1 MKILRDEKG
10 QTLVLTAVCMAG
22 LLGFMALALDVGVLY
37 HTRRDAQTAA
47 DAAAMAG
54 ALDFLYNQSSSSAQT
69 AGCTAAGKNGITGNC
84 TASASDGSCTGTS
97 TQICVNVPPK
107 TGPNTT
113 SSGTFVEAIVM
124 VPQNTIFRTG
134 SAIPVYARAVAAL
147 PTNGSACIWIMNPS
161 GSGLDVQGNYAINSP
176 NCGIYVNSSTSD
188 AMGVTGNAGTVNS
201 QFIDVVGNSSLQHQ
215 TTPTP
220 ATMNSGIRQ
229 SPWGNLNGPTAA
241 SCSAGNSFSGK
252 TITSSNIPSPSNG
265 VVCFTGG
272 SVKNPPVVSG
282 TFTFPGANS
291 GIVYYFQNG
300 VEISTGATVTF
311 GSALSYNSNTSTF
324 TLPNSGVNPG
334 AVLDVG
340 NGTLI
345 QDSNSLLNIYSPTQ
359 GSYTGIAIFQPP
371 SNTSTL
377 QVQFGSNNEVLDG
390 YIYAPGG
397 EVYLQD
403 NGGGT
408 TATGIVAY
416 KLYDK
421 ASTLTVANSYDK
433 ANPTV
438 TLNRVLKLVE

>member
-37 HTRRDAQTAA
+37 HTRRDAQAAA

-54 ALDFLYNQSSSSAQT
+54 ALDYLYNQSTSSAQT
-69 AGCTAAGKNGITGNC
+69 AACNAASTNGITGYC
-84 TASASDGSCTGTS
+84 TTSASDGSCTGTG
-97 TQICVNVPPK
+97 TTICVNTPPK
-107 TGPNTT
+107 NGPNTG

-124 VPQNTIFRTG
+124 VPRNTIFRT
-134 SAIPVYARAVAAL
+134 STVPVYARAVAAL
-147 PTNGSACIWIMNPS
+147 PTAGQACIWVMAPS
-161 GSGLDVQGNYAINSP
+161 GPALDVQGNYDIESP
-176 NCGIYVNSSTSD
+176 HCGIYVNSSTSD

-201 QFIDVVGNSSLQHQ
+201 TFIDVVGNSTLQHQ

-229 SPWGNLNGPTAA
+229 SPWGNLNGP
-241 SCSAGNSFSGK
+241 SSSNCSAGNSYSGK

-272 SVKNPPVVSG
+272 TVKNPPQISG

-300 VEISTGATVTF
+300 VEVTTGSTVTF
-311 GSALSYNSNTSTF
+311 GNAITYNSTTDTF
-324 TLPNSGVNPG
+324 NLPNSGVNPG

-359 GSYTGIAIFQPP
+359 GTYTGIAIFQPP

-397 EVYLQD
+397 EVYMQD

-438 TLNRVLKLVE
+438 TLNRILKLVE

>member
-1 MKILRDEKG
+1 MKIFRDEKG

-54 ALDFLYNQSSSSAQT
+54 ALDYLYNHSVSSAQT
-69 AGCTAAGKNGITGNC
+69 AACNAAGQNGISGNC
-84 TASASDGSCTGTS
+84 TSSASDGSCTGST

-113 SSGTFVEAIVM
+113 TAGTFVEAIVM
-124 VPQNTIFRTG
+124 KPQSTIFKPA
-134 SAIPVYARAVAAL
+134 SVPVYARAVAAL
-147 PTNGSACIWIMNPS
+147 PTAGQACIWVMAPT
-161 GSGLDVQGNYAINSP
+161 GPALDVQGKYDIESP
-176 NCGIYVNSSTSD
+176 NCGIYVNSTSTD

-201 QFIDVVGNSSLQHQ
+201 TFIDVVGNATLQHQ

-220 ATMNSGIRQ
+220 ATMNAGIRQ
-229 SPWGNLNGPTAA
+229 SPWGNLSGPD
-241 SCSAGNSFSGK
+241 SSACNLGGNTYSGK
-252 TITSSNIPSPSNG
+252 TITSSNIPPAYNG

-272 SVKNPPVVSG
+272 SVKNPPVLSG
-282 TFTFPGANS
+282 TMTLPGADS

-300 VEISTGATVTF
+300 VEISTGSTVTF
-311 GSALSYNSNTSTF
+311 GNAITYNKTTETF
-324 TLPNSGVNPG
+324 NLPSSGVNPG

-340 NGTLI
+340 NGTLT
-345 QDSNSLLNIYSPTQ
+345 QDSNSLLNIYSPTE
-359 GSYTGIAIFQPP
+359 GSYTGIAIFQPYT
-371 SNTSTL
+371 NKQLL

-390 YIYAPGG
+390 YIYAPGA
-397 EVYLQD
+397 EVFLQD
-403 NGGGT
+403 NGGGV
-408 TATGIVAY
+408 TATGLVCNQ
-416 KLYDK
+416 LYAK
-421 ASTLTVANSYDK
+421 SSTLTVASSYDK